1 MTTTSILDPVAERV
15 ELLLAKYEALVQTNR
30 LLTEEIEAVRKERDS
45 LQSRLKAARAR
56 VDDLIERLPANREAS
71 EPARHA
77 NPAPTLR
84 ALLPKMGE
92 KHSC

>member
-15 ELLLAKYEALVQTNR
+15 EPLLAKYEALVQTNR

-71 EPARHA
+71 
-77 NPAPTLR
+77 
-84 ALLPKMGE
+84 
-92 KHSC
+92 